1 MYQLK
6 TDALGLKDG
15 HVVYGETKQEV
26 IAKMFQYLEMRHAE
40 YVGQPTIQRLAELD
54 AAMNLHIEEIPE

>member
-15 HVVYGETKQEV
+15 HTVYGETKEEV
-26 IAKMFQYLEMRHAE
+26 IAKMFQYLEMRHAAYIGE
-40 YVGQPTIQRLAELD
+40 QTIQRLAEID
-54 AAMNLHIEEIPE
+54 AVIKLHIEEIPG